1 MGTVEKIALGI
12 IGVAFVTTL
21 ALPDRKTTEIA
32 ATMFNGFVNALGRA
46 MGRT

>member
-1 MGTVEKIALGI
+1 MGTAEKIALGI

-21 ALPDRKTTEIA
+21 VLPDRKTSEVA
-32 ATMFNGFVNALGRA
+32 ATFFNGFVNALGRA